1 MELISNWNNYPKVN
15 AEVFTTDHVPSV
27 QALVRT
33 SKTII
38 ARGNGRSYGDASL
51 HDVVFNSLLLNRIIH
66 FDEKAGTIEVESGI
80 LFARILEHI
89 VPVGFFLP
97 VVPGTKYITVGGAIA
112 ADIHGKNHCITGSI
126 SRHIVSLTLCI
137 EDGTILTCSPTE
149 NSDLFYTTCGGMG
162 LTGVI
167 LSATLKLMLIET
179 MMMKT
184 TLICAQDFDSLFEV
198 YEKNISSHY
207 IATWLDVQSF
217 KDNRITSVTDL
228 ATHLLKNELP
238 GKKQIIPLNAGWPP
252 VNIPSGLNGI
262 LLNPMSIKVYNTYHF
277 YKSLFSK
284 KVKIEHSNSF
294 LFPLDSIRNWNELY
308 GTKGMLQYQFVIP
321 LSDSQL
327 ILKKIFN
334 EVNIS
339 SQPVYLAVMK
349 RLAAADPRSVMS
361 FPMEGYTVS
370 MDFKR
375 STEVFSLLDRL
386 DHIVADAGG
395 RIYLA
400 KDARMNK
407 YTFKKTYP
415 TPVHHG
421 HFKSHQ
427 SSRLQD

>member
-15 AEVFTTDHVPSV
+15 AEVFTTDHLPSV
-27 QALVRT
+27 QALIRT

-80 LFARILEHI
+80 LFAQILEHI

-184 TLICAQDFDSLFEV
+184 TLICAKDFDSLFEV

-238 GKKQIIPLNAGWPP
+238 GKKQIIPLNAAWPP

-277 YKSLFSK
+277 YKNLFSK

-386 DHIVADAGG
+386 DYVVADAGG

-407 YTFKKTYP
+407 ESFKIMYP
-415 TPVHHG
+415 KIVNQG